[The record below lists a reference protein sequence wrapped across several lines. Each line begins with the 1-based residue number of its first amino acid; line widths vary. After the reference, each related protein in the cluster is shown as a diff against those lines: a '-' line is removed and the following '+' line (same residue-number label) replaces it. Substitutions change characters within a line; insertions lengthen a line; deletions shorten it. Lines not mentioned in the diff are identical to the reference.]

1 MAHWPRQIV
10 FGDVDAMYASSAIA
24 ANPSLAGRLVA
35 VGAPPPRGIITAAS
49 YPARRYGVRAAMP
62 TAHALRLCPDLILVP
77 PDRALY
83 RRLHDNMRAVTERFF
98 PATDWTSI
106 DEFYADATELQTLH
120 PDPAAL
126 GRAVKEAIYKATG
139 LRCTIA
145 IATGK
150 TVAKIATD
158 CHKPDGLA
166 VIQPGTEAAF
176 LAPQPVKALP
186 GVGPKTAVELER
198 LGVRVIGDL
207 LDVRLEPM
215 LRRVWG
221 SHLAGVQALARGL
234 DHDPVVPGR
243 DRKSLGHETTFDEDT
258 GDLVVLER
266 TLHGFLGTLA
276 HELRRESLAAGSFTV
291 KLKDARFKISTRQRH
306 FAHPLDYDPPMWRD
320 IRTALLTLAAPGVRY
335 RLAGLSFS
343 GLVPATGRLFDQ
355 RTMMA
360 VTAMDQ
366 LIERFGTGVVRLGG
380 IPEE

>member
-10 FGDVDAMYASSAIA
+10 FGDVDAMYASSAIV

-83 RRLHDNMRAVTERFF
+83 RHLHENMRAVTERFF

-166 VIQPGTEAAF
+166 VIQPGSEATF
-176 LAPQPVKALP
+176 LAPQPVEAIP
-186 GVGPKTAVELER
+186 GIGPKTAVELEQ

-215 LRRVWG
+215 LRRFWG
-221 SHLAGVQALARGL
+221 SRLAGVQALARGL
-234 DHDPVVPGR
+234 DHDPVVPDR

-258 GDLVVLER
+258 DDLAVLER

-291 KLKDARFKISTRQRH
+291 KLKDARFKVSTRQRH
-306 FAHPLDYDPPMWRD
+306 FAQPLNYDPPMWRD
-320 IRTALLTLAAPGVRY
+320 IRATLLTLAVPGVCY

-355 RTMMA
+355 RTMKA